1 MTRHT
6 KQPLPGAMSRRD
18 FMVVSTLA
26 AAGMATGCATNPI
39 TGKRQLMFFSE
50 NDEVGWDRESSP
62 HQFSADYGASQEAAL
77 NDYIAE
83 VGNTITPHT
92 HRPNMPYNYRCVNA
106 SYVNAYT
113 FPAGSMATTRG
124 ILLNLQNED
133 ELAALL
139 GHEIAHVNA
148 RHTAEAMTKNLVISG
163 AVLLVALAVE
173 AKTGEE
179 EYTPWIMGLGAIGS
193 GLLLAKYS
201 RADEAEA
208 DKVGMN
214 YMVRAGYSPE
224 GMVGLMAMLKKL
236 DGERPWLVFRM
247 FSSHP
252 WGSDRY
258 DAAVRRAGSRY
269 AEACQRPLRRERYM
283 DMTAS
288 VRQAKD
294 LIEEIQKGDDAL
306 SDEKMDAALGHYGRA
321 LRTVPDDYEALLK
334 MANAKL
340 LQEKASEALNFSR
353 KARAVYPS
361 EPQAC
366 FMTGMV
372 GLEMRRYDDALDQF
386 NEYANLLPGNPMITY
401 YQGRS
406 YDGMGRKSDAAE
418 QYAEFLKSID
428 SGEEAEYAKQRLI
441 EWGYLEEDSEEEG

>member
-1 MTRHT
+1 MTHHPED
-6 KQPLPGAMSRRD
+6 PLPGGMSRRD
-18 FMVVSTLA
+18 FMILSSLA
-26 AAGMATGCATNPI
+26 AAGALTGCATDPV
-39 TGKRQLMFFSE
+39 TGKHGLMFFGKS
-50 NDEVGWDRESSP
+50 DEIEWDQQSSP

-77 NDYIAE
+77 NAYVAE
-83 VGNTITPHT
+83 VGSAITPHT

-163 AVLLVALAVE
+163 TVLLVALAVE
-173 AKTGEE
+173 ASTGEE
-179 EYTPWIMGLGAIGS
+179 EYTPWITGLGAIGS

-201 RADEAEA
+201 RANETEA
-208 DKVGMN
+208 DRVGMD
-214 YMVRAGYSPE
+214 YMVKAGYNPE
-224 GMVGLMAMLKKL
+224 GMVGLMAMLKKM
-236 DGERPWLVFRM
+236 DGEKPWLVFRM

-258 DAAVRRAGSRY
+258 DAAVKRAGSKHADLR
-269 AEACQRPLRRERYM
+269 QLPLRRERFM

-288 VRQAKD
+288 VRRAKD
-294 LIEEIQKGDDAL
+294 LIEEVQKGDDEL
-306 SDEKMDAALGHYGRA
+306 SDEKLDAALGHYGKA
-321 LRTVPDDYEALLK
+321 LRVVPDDYEALLK
-334 MANAKL
+334 MANAKV
-340 LQEKASEALNFSR
+340 LQEKAPEALSFAR

-366 FMTGMV
+366 HMAGMV
-372 GLEMRRYDDALDQF
+372 NLEMRRYDDALAQF
-386 NEYANLLPGNPMITY
+386 SEYASLLPGNPLIVY
-401 YQGRS
+401 YKGRA

-418 QYAEFLKSID
+418 QYAEFLQEIS
-428 SGEEAEYAKQRLI
+428 SGEEAEYAKRKLI
-441 EWGYLEEDSEEEG
+441 EWGYIEAGSEEET